1 MASRI
6 VIEKIGS
13 EEELRKG
20 ATAEELSVVEQFGSA
35 SRRCEVMAWRAVV
48 RRELGD
54 EVAVSHDE
62 YGAPIVDALNT
73 FIGVSHSRERV
84 AVIFSDR
91 ECAIDIESTERN
103 FRRVAPHYL
112 SAVEQSIA
120 EQNDLYA
127 EMWCTKEALYK
138 YYKKGGVDFVK
149 DISVREYDE
158 HRSVL
163 ICSILEGET
172 IDVKIKREG
181 SLVIAVID

>member
-62 YGAPIVDALNT
+62 YGAPIVDVRNT

-91 ECAIDIESTERN
+91 ECAID
-103 FRRVAPHYL
+103 L
-112 SAVEQSIA
+112 
-120 EQNDLYA
+120 
-127 EMWCTKEALYK
+127 
-138 YYKKGGVDFVK
+138 
-149 DISVREYDE
+149 
-158 HRSVL
+158 
-163 ICSILEGET
+163 
-172 IDVKIKREG
+172 
-181 SLVIAVID
+181 